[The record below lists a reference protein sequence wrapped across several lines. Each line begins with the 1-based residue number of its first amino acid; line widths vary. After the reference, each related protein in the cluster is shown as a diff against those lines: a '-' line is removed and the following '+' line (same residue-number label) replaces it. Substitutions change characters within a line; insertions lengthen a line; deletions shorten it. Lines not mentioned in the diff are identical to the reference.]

1 MIIISINLLNIMIAG
16 TNSDGVVPEEG
27 STAMIIRNQ
36 DHALSQLTDHAAGI
50 SGSLLLSP
58 FTNGFPGQFLHN
70 RSYQGLD
77 RRIGQDAPSLL
88 EQGRSGIARGYRDD
102 HS

>member
-1 MIIISINLLNIMIAG
+1 MIIISIHRSNIMITG
-16 TNSDGVVPEEG
+16 DSRGREVPEEG
-27 STAMIIRNQ
+27 SSAMIIRNQ
-36 DHALSQLTDHAAGI
+36 DRTLSQLTDHAGGI
-50 SGSLLLSP
+50 SGSLPLSP
-58 FTNGFPGQFLHN
+58 FTNSFPGQFLHE

-88 EQGRSGIARGYRDD
+88 EQGRSGIAKGYKDD